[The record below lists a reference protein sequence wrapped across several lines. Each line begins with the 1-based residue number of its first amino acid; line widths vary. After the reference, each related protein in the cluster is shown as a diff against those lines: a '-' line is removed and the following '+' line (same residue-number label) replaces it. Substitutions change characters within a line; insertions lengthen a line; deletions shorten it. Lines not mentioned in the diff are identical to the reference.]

1 MESTPRFQALSGLSG
16 SLLVAH
22 PSLQDPNFEK
32 TVILLPVHSDEG
44 GALGVILNR
53 PTGQTLGEKY
63 PEQAFD
69 KLANIRIFEGGPVD
83 HSQLILTAWK
93 WDANENS
100 HKMFFGITSEHAL
113 QLIESGEP
121 VTVRA
126 YLGYAGWSAGQLES
140 ELNAQAWV
148 AKPIVTNVLDQ
159 EAQTELWAQ
168 LASDLEFPG
177 ESEGAWEHEQGIPDP
192 ENFLPPPPPDLDY
205 N

>member
-1 MESTPRFQALSGLSG
+1 MESSPRFQALSGLSG

-22 PSLQDPNFEK
+22 PTLQDPNFEK
-32 TVILLPVHSDEG
+32 TVILLPMHSDEG

-63 PEQAFD
+63 PDQAFD

-100 HKMFFGITSEHAL
+100 HKMFFGISSEHAL
-113 QLIESGEP
+113 NLIESGED

-126 YLGYAGWSAGQLES
+126 YLGYAGWSAGQLEA
-140 ELNAQAWV
+140 ELEAHAWIT
-148 AKPIVTNVLDQ
+148 KPIVTEVLDQ
-159 EAQTELWAQ
+159 EEGTELWDQ
-168 LASDLEFPG
+168 LAEDA
-177 ESEGAWEHEQGIPDP
+177 ESTPPPSPNPVDSIDP
-192 ENFLPPPPPDLDY
+192 EGSLPPPPEDLDF

>member
-53 PTGQTLGEKY
+53 PTGQTLGEKF

-83 HSQLILTAWK
+83 HGQLILTAWK

-100 HKMFFGITSEHAL
+100 HKMFFGISSEHAL
-113 QLIESGEP
+113 SLIESGEP

-126 YLGYAGWSAGQLES
+126 YMGYAGWSAGQLEA
-140 ELNAQAWV
+140 ELHAQAWV
-148 AKPIVTNVLDQ
+148 TKPIDTEVLDQ
-159 EAQTELWAQ
+159 EAETELWAQ
-168 LASDLEFPG
+168 LASELAIPGEDFSSPDFPG
-177 ESEGAWEHEQGIPDP
+177 EAQP
-192 ENFLPPPPPDLDY
+192 EDFLPPPPSDLDF

>member
-1 MESTPRFQALSGLSG
+1 MESSPRFQALSGLSG

-22 PSLQDPNFEK
+22 PSLQDPHFEK
-32 TVILLPVHSDEG
+32 TVILVPMHSDDA

-53 PTGQTLGEKY
+53 PTGQTLGQKY

-69 KLANIRIFEGGPVD
+69 KLANINIYEGGPVD

-100 HKMFFGITSEHAL
+100 HKMFFGISSEHAL
-113 QLIESGEP
+113 DLIESGED

-126 YLGYAGWSAGQLES
+126 YLGYAGWSAGQLEA
-140 ELNAQAWV
+140 ELEAHAWIT
-148 AKPIVTNVLDQ
+148 KPIVTEVLDQ
-159 EAQTELWAQ
+159 EAGISLWDQ
-168 LASDLEFPG
+168 LADDDATAPKAFE
-177 ESEGAWEHEQGIPDP
+177 DP
-192 ENFLPPPPPDLDY
+192 ENGLPPPPSDLEH

>member
-1 MESTPRFQALSGLSG
+1 MESSPRFQTLSGLSG

-32 TVILLPVHSDEG
+32 TVILLPMHSDEG

-113 QLIESGEP
+113 SLIESGEP
-121 VTVRA
+121 VTIRA
-126 YLGYAGWSAGQLES
+126 YLGYAGWSAGQLEA
-140 ELNAQAWV
+140 ELEARAWIP
-148 AKPIVTNVLDQ
+148 KPIATEVLDQ
-159 EAQTELWAQ
+159 ESRTELWTQMTEDA
-168 LASDLEFPG
+168 EWEPG
-177 ESEGAWEHEQGIPDP
+177 EGPDWGASFGGEIDINLPQPP
-192 ENFLPPPPPDLDY
+192 EDLDF

>member
-1 MESTPRFQALSGLSG
+1 MDSTPRFNSLSGLSG

-32 TVILLPVHSDEG
+32 TVILLPVHSDDS

-53 PTGQTLGEKY
+53 PTGQTLGEMY
-63 PEQAFD
+63 PEQHFE
-69 KLANIRIFEGGPVD
+69 KLAHIQIFEGGPVD

-93 WDANENS
+93 WDQEENS

-113 QLIESGEP
+113 NLIEGDDP

-126 YLGYAGWSAGQLES
+126 YLGYAGWSAGQLEA
-140 ELNAQAWV
+140 ELQAQSWIT
-148 AKPIVTNVLDQ
+148 KPIATEVLDQ
-159 EAQTELWAQ
+159 DGNPALWNQLTDDSLAQNEVDLSSE
-168 LASDLEFPG
+168 ASDDDELLPR
-177 ESEGAWEHEQGIPDP
+177 PP
-192 ENFLPPPPPDLDY
+192 EDLDF

>member
-1 MESTPRFQALSGLSG
+1 MESSPRFQAISGLSG

-22 PSLQDPNFEK
+22 PSLHDPNFEK
-32 TVILLPVHSDEG
+32 TVILLPMHSDEG

-63 PEQAFD
+63 PDQAFD

-100 HKMFFGITSEHAL
+100 HKMFFGISSEHAMN
-113 QLIESGEP
+113 LIESGEP

-126 YLGYAGWSAGQLES
+126 YLGYAGWSAGQLEA
-140 ELNAQAWV
+140 ELEAHAWIPR
-148 AKPIVTNVLDQ
+148 PILTEVLDQ
-159 EAQTELWAQ
+159 EAETELWDQ
-168 LASDLEFPG
+168 LADST
-177 ESEGAWEHEQGIPDP
+177 ESNGDKAFDGQGTVLKEP
-192 ENFLPPPPPDLDY
+192 EDFLPPPPEDLDY